1 LHQNKTYKGT
11 SIFAR
16 KILNLAAAQTKKAYW
31 AVLAANLLFGINFS
45 MVKLISPQYIQP
57 FGLNLIR
64 VAVTVVLFWLLFLLK
79 PGKGGIDTKDI
90 PRFLLCAVTGVAINQ
105 LLFIKGLTLTTP
117 VHAALLILITPVF
130 ILLIAVLLGNERMT
144 LLKTFGLML
153 GIGGSSLLILSK
165 ENSVIGS
172 NLLLGDVL
180 VVINAVSYAFYYIL
194 VKPLMLKY
202 TALHVIRWVFTF
214 GFVLILPF
222 CWSQFMQT
230 NWQQFGSTQ
239 YMALVFIVL
248 GATFF
253 AYLFTVYGLQ
263 HLSASAAGA
272 FIYLQPV
279 FSSLFSF
286 IFFREE
292 ISGLKLLAAV
302 FIFAGVFLVNKKKI
316 P

>member
-1 LHQNKTYKGT
+1 
-11 SIFAR
+11 
-16 KILNLAAAQTKKAYW
+16 
-31 AVLAANLLFGINFS
+31 
-45 MVKLISPQYIQP
+45 MVKIISPQYIQA

-64 VAVTVVLFWLLFLLK
+64 VAVTVTLFWLLYLLK
-79 PGKGGIDTKDI
+79 PRRGGIDVKDI
-90 PRFLLCAVTGVAINQ
+90 PRFLLCAVTGVAVNQ

-130 ILLIAVLLGNERMT
+130 ILLISVLLDNERMT

-153 GIGGSSLLILSK
+153 GIGGASLLILSK
-165 ENSVIGS
+165 ENSAIGS
-172 NLLLGDVL
+172 NLLIGDLL
-180 VVINAVSYAFYYIL
+180 VVINAISYAFYYIL
-194 VKPLMLKY
+194 VKPLMQKY

-222 CWSQFMQT
+222 CWSQFIT
-230 NWQQFGSTQ
+230 TEWQQFGSTQ
-239 YMALVFIVL
+239 YMALIFVVL

-272 FIYLQPV
+272 FIYLQPI

-292 ISGLKLLAAV
+292 ITVLKLIAAAL
-302 FIFAGVFLVNKKKI
+302 IFTGVFFVNKKKI